1 MIRVCYPF
9 VGDSVGGSHKSAL
22 ALIQN
27 LDWEFVEPLIL
38 VHREGPLCE
47 LLEKYQLSY
56 SVLPLSGMA
65 GDVASL
71 ARISEAGLRALPT
84 IRTFIRE
91 HGVDLVHSNDLRCN
105 LTWSL
110 PSRIWAKH
118 IWHQRTL
125 LSRSPLWKAIG
136 MLTNHVICISHS
148 VRSTYRATAPVSIV
162 INPFHDARLD
172 RPTARA
178 ALAKELGISN
188 SRAIV
193 GYVGRLASQKGFED
207 FCRLAFMLPEVTMVA
222 AGDGPLSALLPNA
235 VRNLGFRDPIEPVL
249 AALDV
254 LVAPSRQEGYGRV
267 LAEAML
273 AGTPIVAT
281 DIPAHREV
289 SAGNAVLVP
298 AGDQQKMA
306 DAVIQL
312 LNEEDFR
319 RSLAKSASISAS
331 ARFGISDHVESIQSI
346 YRTILSQA

>member
-1 MIRVCYPF
+1 
-9 VGDSVGGSHKSAL
+9 
-22 ALIQN
+22 
-27 LDWEFVEPLIL
+27 
-38 VHREGPLCE
+38 
-47 LLEKYQLSY
+47 
-56 SVLPLSGMA
+56 
-65 GDVASL
+65 
-71 ARISEAGLRALPT
+71 
-84 IRTFIRE
+84 
-91 HGVDLVHSNDLRCN
+91 
-105 LTWSL
+105 
-110 PSRIWAKH
+110 
-118 IWHQRTL
+118 
-125 LSRSPLWKAIG
+125 